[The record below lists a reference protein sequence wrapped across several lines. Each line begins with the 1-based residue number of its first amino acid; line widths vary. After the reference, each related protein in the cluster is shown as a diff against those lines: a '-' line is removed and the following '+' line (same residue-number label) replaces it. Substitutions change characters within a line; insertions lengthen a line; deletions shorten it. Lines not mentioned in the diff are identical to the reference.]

1 MTNGS
6 NNLPEDKDLDRW
18 LARLAGDEGADDP
31 VAERLRD
38 TISKQQRRHEDE
50 IDELRLRRG
59 RKRLV
64 DAIRAQQAEESP
76 RRMARPWAI
85 AASIAVIVTAGL
97 IGYEQFITGPASI
110 EPGVILSF
118 GDLERPRGEYPTLTT
133 DYDDPLVTG
142 KRIGQ
147 QLIDAGVPFELRQGE
162 DGILRL
168 AVSLSTMDEVRWLR
182 DVLGNAGAGIVGPGY
197 YVIVIE

>member
-6 NNLPEDKDLDRW
+6 NLPDDKDLDRW
-18 LARLAGDEGADDP
+18 LARLAGDEDADDP

-64 DAIRAQQAEESP
+64 EALKARQADEAP
-76 RRMARPWAI
+76 RRTAGPWAI
-85 AASIAVIVTAGL
+85 AASIAVIATAGL
-97 IGYEQFITGPASI
+97 IGYQQFIAGPPSI
-110 EPGVILSF
+110 EPGVIMSF
-118 GDLERPRGEYPTLTT
+118 GDLERPRGEVPTVMT
-133 DYDDPLVTG
+133 DFDDPLVTG
-142 KRIGQ
+142 K
-147 QLIDAGVPFELRQGE
+147 QLGRQLTDAGVPFELRQGD

-168 AVSLSTMDEVRWLR
+168 AVSLSTMDDVALLR
-182 DVLGNAGAGIVGPGY
+182 DVLGNAGADIVGPGY